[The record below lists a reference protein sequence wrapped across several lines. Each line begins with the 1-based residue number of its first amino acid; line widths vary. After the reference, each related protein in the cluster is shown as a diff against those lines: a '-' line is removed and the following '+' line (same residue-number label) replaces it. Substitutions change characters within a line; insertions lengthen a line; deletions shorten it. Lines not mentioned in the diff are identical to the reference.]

1 MLSNSANGIYWM
13 ARYMERASYMC
24 RLLHIQSEALVDR
37 PVSEIQFGW
46 RRIYTAINRNPLGGV
61 QAMGPLDDYNLVDA
75 YFLTD
80 ELTFVRDNPE
90 SVLSCLE
97 RGRENARQIR
107 HCVSDQMWTALNT
120 EFLRIRDVKLTDI
133 WLTSP
138 SSFYED
144 LLAAIDRFSGVAT
157 ATMYRDEGW
166 HFFRVGQFIERVQ
179 FGCSLLLTQ
188 KMIENEFGE
197 LAEASWRSLLKIF
210 HASGAYD
217 RTYSNEIRPD
227 LVLDLLVTDRRIPE
241 SLLRSVDRT
250 TQELSSLSDGPDAAT
265 SGALRRVAGR
275 LGALLRYDWPD
286 RDDREEV
293 LLEVLQYSKQ
303 LDSLLSETYFDY
315 AFQGVP
321 RSDIR

>member
-1 MLSNSANGIYWM
+1 
-13 ARYMERASYMC
+13 
-24 RLLHIQSEALVDR
+24 
-37 PVSEIQFGW
+37 
-46 RRIYTAINRNPLGGV
+46 
-61 QAMGPLDDYNLVDA
+61 
-75 YFLTD
+75 
-80 ELTFVRDNPE
+80 
-90 SVLSCLE
+90 
-97 RGRENARQIR
+97 
-107 HCVSDQMWTALNT
+107 
-120 EFLRIRDVKLTDI
+120 
-133 WLTSP
+133 
-138 SSFYED
+138 
-144 LLAAIDRFSGVAT
+144 
-157 ATMYRDEGW
+157 
-166 HFFRVGQFIERVQ
+166 
-179 FGCSLLLTQ
+179 
-188 KMIENEFGE
+188 MIENEFGE

-303 LDSLLSETYFDY
+303 LDSLLSETFFDY
-315 AFQGVP
+315 AFQGVTKE
-321 RSDIR
+321 

>member
-1 MLSNSANGIYWM
+1 MLSSSASGIYWM
-13 ARYMERASYMC
+13 ARYMERASFMC

-37 PVSEIQFGW
+37 PIAEIEFGW
-46 RRIYTAINRNPLGGV
+46 RRIYTAIDRSPLGGI
-61 QAMGPLDDYNLVDA
+61 QGAGPEDDYTLVDA
-75 YFLTD
+75 FLLTD

-90 SVLSCLE
+90 SILSCLE

-107 HCVSDQMWTALNT
+107 NCVSEQMWTALNT
-120 EFLRIRDVKLTDI
+120 EFLRIRDIKLTDI

-138 SSFYED
+138 GSFYAE
-144 LLAAIDRFSGVAT
+144 LLAGIDRFTGVAT

-179 FGCSLLLTQ
+179 FSCSLLLTQ
-188 KMIENEFGE
+188 TRLELQYGE
-197 LAEASWRSLLKIF
+197 LAEASWRSLLRIF

-217 RTYSNEIRPD
+217 RTYSIEIQPE

-250 TQELSSLSDGPDAAT
+250 TQELSSLGDGPNTAT
-265 SGALRRVAGR
+265 SGALRRLAGR

-293 LLEVLQYSKQ
+293 LRQVLTYSRQ
-303 LDSLLSETYFDY
+303 LHDRLSETYFEY
-315 AFQGVP
+315 AIQGVP
-321 RSDIR
+321 RSDVR